1 MLLCLSVA
9 LLPLSPPLFQAQL
22 PITPWH
28 FGSSGLWKKIVV
40 TPGSHVSL
48 QAYFWP
54 SRALATLAT
63 LSFTFL
69 SAIIG
74 WSDWANPFSFWHS
87 LCCQRYSGSCSGKLT
102 LKFPRLM
109 NLLIL
114 PITSNTMVQIGD
126 EKRWTDQQEG
136 VILSWYQPLV
146 SFTRKCVVPRMGKYW
161 IDLCWVV
168 QSWVKIT
175 QD

>member
-1 MLLCLSVA
+1 MIFLSSA
-9 LLPLSPPLFQAQL
+9 ACSLPLDCGNALMFECCLTLPPPFPGTAAHY
-22 PITPWH
+22 T
-28 FGSSGLWKKIVV
+28 FGSLLWEKNYCNLRI
-40 TPGSHVSL
+40 PWIIASL
-48 QAYFWP
+48 VWTLVLA
-54 SRALATLAT
+54 ALYT

-114 PITSNTMVQIGD
+114 PITSKYYGANRWW
-126 EKRWTDQQEG
+126 EKVNWSARG
-136 VILSWYQPLV
+136 CHLV
-146 SFTRKCVVPRMGKYW
+146 RIPTSRIIYKEMCST
-161 IDLCWVV
+161 
-168 QSWVKIT
+168 
-175 QD
+175 

>member
-1 MLLCLSVA
+1 MIFLSSA
-9 LLPLSPPLFQAQL
+9 AYSLPLDCGHALVFECCLTSPLPPPPFFQAQL

-28 FGSSGLWKKIVV
+28 FGSSGLWKKIIA

-54 SRALATLAT
+54 SWVLATLAT

-114 PITSNTMVQIGD
+114 PITSKYYGANRWR
-126 EKRWTDQQEG
+126 EKVNW
-136 VILSWYQPLV
+136 
-146 SFTRKCVVPRMGKYW
+146 
-161 IDLCWVV
+161 
-168 QSWVKIT
+168 
-175 QD
+175 

>member
-1 MLLCLSVA
+1 MLSCLSVA
-9 LLPLSPPLFQAQL
+9 LLSPPLLFQAQL
-22 PITPWH
+22 LITPLAASY
-28 FGSSGLWKKIVV
+28 GKKNYCNLRI
-40 TPGSHVSL
+40 PWIIASL
-48 QAYFWP
+48 VWTLVLA
-54 SRALATLAT
+54 ALYT

-126 EKRWTDQQEG
+126 EKRWTDKREG

-146 SFTRKCVVPRMGKYW
+146 LFTRKCVVPRMGKYW
-161 IDLCWVV
+161 IDLRWVV

-175 QD
+175 QG